1 MEIAKTLGWL
11 LQDMRRASGV
21 RTSQK
26 FLIDT
31 TSAALVVTQSTLTI
45 NSIVYI
51 HHVQVATDSLP
62 SYP

>member
-31 TSAALVVTQSTLTI
+31 TSAALVVTQRTLTI

-51 HHVQVATDSLP
+51 RHVQVATDSLLLHP
-62 SYP
+62 

>member
-1 MEIAKTLGWL
+1 MEIAKTLGRL

-21 RTSQK
+21 RKSQK

-31 TSAALVVTQSTLTI
+31 TSAALVVTQRTLTI

-51 HHVQVATDSLP
+51 HHVQVATDSLLL
-62 SYP
+62 YP